1 MPTHRRKLGFQ
12 QELPGELERAALAY
26 ATAHVE
32 LWAEDEH
39 RIGLKPILRKVW
51 AKRGRRPIAVI
62 RPRYQW
68 LYVVAF
74 VHPETGRTI
83 WWTVSGLDAEVFSA
97 LLAAFAQELGLGA
110 NRRVLLVLD
119 GAGWHTGEEV
129 RCPPGVE
136 LLVQP
141 AYSPE
146 LQPAEHLWAL
156 CDGVLVNRC
165 FETLDELQAVL
176 APHLVHLTQQ
186 LQRIRSLTLFH
197 WWPTTGPP
205 SV

>member
-1 MPTHRRKLGFQ
+1 MPRRVFQ
-12 QELPGELERAALAY
+12 QDLPRELERAARAQ
-26 ATAHVE
+26 APARVE

-68 LYVVAF
+68 LYVVGF
-74 VHPETGRTI
+74 VHPQTGQSV
-83 WWTVSGLDAEVFSA
+83 WWMVTKLDAEVFHA
-97 LLAAFAQELGLGA
+97 LLVALAEELGLGA
-110 NRRVLLVLD
+110 DRYILLVLD

-129 RCPPGVE
+129 RPPAGVE
-136 LLVQP
+136 LLFLP

-156 CDGVLVNRC
+156 CDAVLVNQY
-165 FETLDELQAVL
+165 FDSLAQLQAVL
-176 APHLVHLTQQ
+176 APHLVRLTEQ

-197 WWPTTGPP
+197 WWPLTGPP
-205 SV
+205 PV